1 MASRNINMNA
11 ITDEAIN
18 MLSTYN
24 IAWRTAKDIR
34 KVHNDLIKKYKNDL
48 EKLQE
53 KRKELIEGGMPVNE
67 AISKI
72 STLEVSKKLEKER
85 QALRDDNKALNAK
98 FSEGRCMVDND
109 EVYNGY
115 LHYLETGDNEKF
127 KLYLVK
133 FFATI
138 GIDAKSEWAKTNRF
152 TNIIIARTS
161 GVLKATGKYREEGAY
176 TKPRSKEG
184 FKDIFIAAFLEF
196 MVRDRHVLDENKDF
210 TLTRHNFD
218 ADTENKADTEKAE
231 EK

>member
-1 MASRNINMNA
+1 MARNVNMNA

-18 MLSTYN
+18 MLSSYN
-24 IAWRTAKDIR
+24 IAWRTAQDIR
-34 KVHNDLIKKYKNDL
+34 KVHNDLIKKYKADL

-53 KRKELIEGGMPVNE
+53 KRRELIEGGMPVNE

-85 QALRDDNKALNAK
+85 QALRDDNKALNDK
-98 FSEGRCMVDND
+98 FAEGRCMVDND
-109 EVYNGY
+109 EVYNAY
-115 LHYLETGDNEKF
+115 LSYLETGDNEKF

-138 GIDAKSEWAKTNRF
+138 GIDAKSEWARTNRF

-161 GVLKATGKYREEGAY
+161 GVLKATGKYRKEGAY

-184 FKDIFIAAFLEF
+184 FKDIFVAAFLEF
-196 MVRDRHVLDENKDF
+196 MVRDRHILDENEDF

-218 ADTENKADTEKAE
+218 AEAEKAE

>member
-1 MASRNINMNA
+1 MASRNININA
-11 ITDEAIN
+11 ITDEAIS

-24 IAWRTAKDIR
+24 IAWRTAKGIR
-34 KVHNDLIKKYKNDL
+34 KTHNDLIKKYKADL
-48 EKLQE
+48 EELQN
-53 KRKELIEGGMPVNE
+53 KRKALVENGMTINE

-72 STLEVSKKLEKER
+72 STLEVNKKLTQEK

-98 FSEGRCMVDND
+98 FAEGRCMVDND
-109 EVYNGY
+109 EVYNAY
-115 LHYLETGDNEKF
+115 LAYLETGDNEKF
-127 KLYLVK
+127 KIYLIK

-161 GVLKATGKYREEGAY
+161 GVLKATGKARDDGDYV
-176 TKPRSKEG
+176 KPRSKEG
-184 FKDIFIAAFLEF
+184 FKDIFIAAFLQF
-196 MVRDRHVLDENKDF
+196 MVRDRHVLDENEDF

-218 ADTENKADTEKAE
+218 ADNNNKAE

>member
-34 KVHNDLIKKYKNDL
+34 KVHNDLIKKYKSDL

-72 STLEVSKKLEKER
+72 NTLEVSKKLEKER

-98 FSEGRCMVDND
+98 FAEGRCMVDND

-133 FFATI
+133 FFTTI

-161 GVLKATGKYREEGAY
+161 GVLKATGKCREEGAY

-218 ADTENKADTEKAE
+218 AEAEKAE

>member
-1 MASRNINMNA
+1 MSKAIMLNA
-11 ITDEAIN
+11 ITEEAIE

-34 KVHNDLIKKYKNDL
+34 KTHNDLIKKYKADL
-48 EKLQE
+48 EELQN
-53 KRKELIEGGMPVNE
+53 KRNALIENGMSVNE

-72 STLEVSKKLEKER
+72 STLEIDKKIAQEK
-85 QALRDDNKALNAK
+85 QALRDDNKDLNAK
-98 FSEGRCMVDND
+98 FSAGRCMVDND
-109 EVYNGY
+109 EVYNAY
-115 LHYLETGDNEKF
+115 LAYITTGDNEKF
-127 KLYLVK
+127 KVYLVK

-152 TNIIIARTS
+152 TNIILARVS
-161 GVLKATGKYREEGAY
+161 GVLKATGKARDEGNY

-184 FKDIFIAAFLEF
+184 FKDIFVAAFLQF
-196 MVRDRHVLDENKDF
+196 MVCDKHILDENEDF

-218 ADTENKADTEKAE
+218 AEADAE

>member
-1 MASRNINMNA
+1 MARNINMNA

-34 KVHNDLIKKYKNDL
+34 KVHNDLIKKYKSDL

-85 QALRDDNKALNAK
+85 QALRDDNKALNDK
-98 FSEGRCMVDND
+98 FAEGRCMVDND

-138 GIDAKSEWAKTNRF
+138 GIDAKSEWARTNRF

-218 ADTENKADTEKAE
+218 AEAEKAE